1 MTDTDRTLG
10 KFHQA
15 ADAIDLDLVVP
26 RTGHGPE
33 VVHLVVEAYV
43 FVSTVS
49 LFQN

>member
-15 ADAIDLDLVVP
+15 ADVIDLDLVAP
-26 RTGHGPE
+26 RTGQGPE

-43 FVSTVS
+43 FVSTVY